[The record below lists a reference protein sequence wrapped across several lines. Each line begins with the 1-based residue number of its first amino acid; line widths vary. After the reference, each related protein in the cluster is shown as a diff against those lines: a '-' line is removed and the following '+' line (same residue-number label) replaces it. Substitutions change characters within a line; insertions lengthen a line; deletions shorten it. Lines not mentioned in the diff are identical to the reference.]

1 MLAKEIDYVLRD
13 CKPAVVIGHREYE
26 AKLRPL
32 ITQAQTYVDIDDLN
46 AIESASYVAEPT
58 VDLHR
63 SAHILYT
70 SGTTGKPKG
79 VVTSHAA
86 LKAQITDLV
95 EYWAWQPN
103 DRILHVLP
111 LHHLHGVVNKL
122 ACSLWTG
129 AVCEFMEFD
138 PRAIWERFLAR
149 EKPELT
155 VFMVCCIIML
165 LDVRDNRHTHVVH
178 AHIVAVLTPI

>member
-1 MLAKEIDYVLRD
+1 MFLFVATRNCDLTLLAEEIDYVLRD
-13 CKPAVVIGHREYE
+13 CKPAVVIGHRKYE

-32 ITQAQTYVDIDDLN
+32 ITHAQTYVDIDDLL
-46 AIESASYVAEPT
+46 AEESGFHETEPM

-63 SAHILYT
+63 AAHILYT

-95 EYWAWQPN
+95 EYWAWEPS
-103 DRILHVLP
+103 DRILNVLP

-129 AVCEFMEFD
+129 AVCEFMDFD
-138 PRAIWERFLAR
+138 PKAVWGRFLAR
-149 EKPELT
+149 EKADLT
-155 VFMVCCIIML
+155 VFMVCHL
-165 LDVRDNRHTHVVH
+165 LCVTKYTH
-178 AHIVAVLTPI
+178 ASQ